1 MNTIQKVQAVADAT
15 PNWVNWS
22 VITSSAVLSW
32 IQPIA
37 GIVAILWGCLQ
48 IYLAVEKRWF
58 RRKP

>member
-15 PNWVNWS
+15 PNWVNWW
-22 VITSSAVLSW
+22 VITSSAALAW